1 MRSRPRASIPPA
13 LTPVLTG
20 RWPEQWEALLEE
32 LLAARSSSHASHAG
46 RGRADRLGAGL
57 SWTATAWTVL
67 LATSASAP
75 RAVGGPVV
83 GGAPPGQADAR
94 SRSGPARRPWRP
106 SPSCGSWVDRRAP
119 AARRSPVVANRD
131 RSDRVLARFRG
142 ISLLSLRTAADRVVP
157 VLRCFLLGGNL
168 MDASTRPVS
177 EWMDATQVD
186 PSVTRVAFAYEPEL
200 ISGPWGVNPY
210 AVRVPDPSGM
220 TVYHGVPVPEPS
232 SMIVYHMPPES

>member
-1 MRSRPRASIPPA
+1 
-13 LTPVLTG
+13 
-20 RWPEQWEALLEE
+20 
-32 LLAARSSSHASHAG
+32 
-46 RGRADRLGAGL
+46 
-57 SWTATAWTVL
+57 
-67 LATSASAP
+67 
-75 RAVGGPVV
+75 
-83 GGAPPGQADAR
+83 
-94 SRSGPARRPWRP
+94 
-106 SPSCGSWVDRRAP
+106 
-119 AARRSPVVANRD
+119 
-131 RSDRVLARFRG
+131 
-142 ISLLSLRTAADRVVP
+142 
-157 VLRCFLLGGNL
+157 

>member
-75 RAVGGPVV
+75 RAL
-83 GGAPPGQADAR
+83 
-94 SRSGPARRPWRP
+94 RRLWIAE
-106 SPSCGSWVDRRAP
+106 ST
-119 AARRSPVVANRD
+119 RD
-131 RSDRVLARFRG
+131 KPT
-142 ISLLSLRTAADRVVP
+142 TAADP
-157 VLRCFLLGGNL
+157 VQ
-168 MDASTRPVS
+168 P
-177 EWMDATQVD
+177 
-186 PSVTRVAFAYEPEL
+186 
-200 ISGPWGVNPY
+200 
-210 AVRVPDPSGM
+210 
-220 TVYHGVPVPEPS
+220 
-232 SMIVYHMPPES
+232 